1 METFQNLIL
10 KYASKRNSN
19 KPPAFAARNI
29 LAALDHNANVDREAV
44 KNKDGSE
51 RYFSFAF
58 FYTIPQN
65 LCCIVLVCLYMYS
78 VPVFLFLY
86 KLLLVILIILPQH
99 IYINLIMIILSLTC
113 LKLAVICIADI
124 YKIIIQ
130 CIGKEWQH
138 PPTSSSFKKRKH
150 THTHTHTQNNFEKH
164 KG

>member
-10 KYASKRNSN
+10 KYASKRNSY

-65 LCCIVLVCLYMYS
+65 LCCIVLVCLYMYL
-78 VPVFLFLY
+78 FLFLY
-86 KLLLVILIILPQH
+86 ILLLVILIILPQH
-99 IYINLIMIILSLTC
+99 IYIHPIMII
-113 LKLAVICIADI
+113 
-124 YKIIIQ
+124 
-130 CIGKEWQH
+130 
-138 PPTSSSFKKRKH
+138 
-150 THTHTHTQNNFEKH
+150 
-164 KG
+164 